1 MLLKLNNNRFL
12 YANIMRRPDKYADKV
27 EYELRKHL
35 RIRLYNMTNADVVRL
50 EAKVIPAAKQTLA
63 SPPAVVSTDAELPK
77 ANVARGRRADHD
89 RLPAEVQALWDKN
102 FTLYQTIKD
111 LFERLKAMEKA
122 QPCDRYEYLKLLD
135 DADKQY
141 RANLENYDNYV
152 APSAPSAS
160 SPTSTAAKA
169 KSPTENAEDSTSR
182 DTDYRKINAARKTLS
197 KYKKVFANAIEQ
209 GDFEKAAAW
218 SDNAVKG
225 CKSHVWLH
233 AWAENGRFRF
243 HADSDT
249 YVIKGLLY
257 LLMNVLDGR
266 SLEAAAAA
274 ELYFWKDP
282 MLLGSFD
289 DRRQKGIG
297 YVAAALQSNGVV
309 HKISSVSNN
318 PRKKNAPPPF
328 ITSTPVPSSLSVSV
342 ELRFRSEGFI
352 CLPLYSAE

>member
-1 MLLKLNNNRFL
+1 MAIDNKLTQEIADWLNTQRDQRDIEHGALMLLKLNNNRFL

-35 RIRLYNMTNADVVRL
+35 RIRLDNMTNADVVRL
-50 EAKVIPAAKQTLA
+50 EAKVIPAAKRTLA

-141 RANLENYDNYV
+141 RANLESYDNYV

-209 GDFEKAAAW
+209 GDTEKAATA
-218 SDNAVKG
+218 K
-225 CKSHVWLH
+225 K
-233 AWAENGRFRF
+233 
-243 HADSDT
+243 
-249 YVIKGLLY
+249 K
-257 LLMNVLDGR
+257 VLDSVDAIR
-266 SLEAAAAA
+266 SA
-274 ELYFWKDP
+274 
-282 MLLGSFD
+282 G
-289 DRRQKGIG
+289 
-297 YVAAALQSNGVV
+297 GVV
-309 HKISSVSNN
+309 GAAVTN
-318 PRKKNAPPPF
+318 
-328 ITSTPVPSSLSVSV
+328 
-342 ELRFRSEGFI
+342 ELVGLGILMR
-352 CLPLYSAE
+352 

>member
-12 YANIMRRPDKYADKV
+12 YANILRRPDKYAEKV

-35 RIRLYNMTNADVVRL
+35 HIRLDNMTNADVVRL

-89 RLPAEVQALWDKN
+89 KLPAEVQALWDKN

-169 KSPTENAEDSTSR
+169 KSPTKNAEDSTSR

-209 GDFEKAAAW
+209 GDFEKAATA
-218 SDNAVKG
+218 K
-225 CKSHVWLH
+225 K
-233 AWAENGRFRF
+233 
-243 HADSDT
+243 
-249 YVIKGLLY
+249 K
-257 LLMNVLDGR
+257 VLDSVDAIR
-266 SLEAAAAA
+266 SA
-274 ELYFWKDP
+274 
-282 MLLGSFD
+282 G
-289 DRRQKGIG
+289 
-297 YVAAALQSNGVV
+297 GVV
-309 HKISSVSNN
+309 GAAVTNDLVGLGILM
-318 PRKKNAPPPF
+318 R
-328 ITSTPVPSSLSVSV
+328 
-342 ELRFRSEGFI
+342 
-352 CLPLYSAE
+352 